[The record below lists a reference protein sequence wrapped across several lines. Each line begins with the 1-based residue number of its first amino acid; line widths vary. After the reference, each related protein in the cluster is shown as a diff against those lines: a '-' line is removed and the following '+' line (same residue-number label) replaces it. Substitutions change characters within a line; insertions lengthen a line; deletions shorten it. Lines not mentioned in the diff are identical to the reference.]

1 MASVK
6 STANRKYGIASR
18 MDKIRHFGNLVGD
31 GKLAAAVLDGL
42 FDGIVLVNMYGE
54 VVYVNKAFEKM
65 LGYRAEELLG
75 RPALA
80 LPTYQGRKK
89 GVEKA
94 ALIFKQA
101 TEKGF
106 ADPIDMVALTKDGEK
121 IPLSFTVSVI
131 KDSDG
136 NPRTLVA
143 VIRDIAERKKLEEAL
158 RQSEQISRG
167 MLETAGT
174 GIYLLQDG
182 RFQYVNRLF
191 EAISGY
197 SNHEL
202 EGKYSLG
209 YVHSDDREFV
219 RRQAIDILKG
229 KSSLPYEYRFIRK
242 DGAIV
247 WVLDRL
253 ASIPYDGKRSVLGSL
268 MDISEIKKAEA
279 QILEHSKQLET
290 LFDIG
295 IAASRTLEIED
306 LLDSV
311 LDKVLKA
318 MELDAGGIFLFDQ
331 QTNELVLKAHRGASQ
346 RFVKKVERMRLSEGF
361 AASAALSGKPLIV
374 PDVSL
379 DSRLMHMGI
388 KNEGIQSFAAI
399 PIVAKEQI
407 LGVMAVSSHS
417 AQQFPQSAT
426 RLLTT
431 ITNQIGMAIDNARL
445 YERALQL
452 AFTDTLTGLYNRR
465 YLLEE
470 LDREFARAS
479 RNESF
484 LSLVIL
490 DLDGLKAINDR
501 FGHNEGDVVLSRL
514 GRILKRNTRASD
526 VAARWGGDE
535 FVLLAPDTDSQR
547 ASIIGERIR
556 CQVERCRLMIAK
568 QEISISV
575 SVGIASYPAH
585 ASRLTELIKRA
596 DQAMYNAKGLGKN
609 QVCVFWN
616 GKTEYTHVR
625 RRNRQKAAESCA

>member
-1 MASVK
+1 
-6 STANRKYGIASR
+6 
-18 MDKIRHFGNLVGD
+18 
-31 GKLAAAVLDGL
+31 
-42 FDGIVLVNMYGE
+42 
-54 VVYVNKAFEKM
+54 
-65 LGYRAEELLG
+65 
-75 RPALA
+75 
-80 LPTYQGRKK
+80 
-89 GVEKA
+89 
-94 ALIFKQA
+94 
-101 TEKGF
+101 
-106 ADPIDMVALTKDGEK
+106 
-121 IPLSFTVSVI
+121 
-131 KDSDG
+131 
-136 NPRTLVA
+136 
-143 VIRDIAERKKLEEAL
+143 
-158 RQSEQISRG
+158 
-167 MLETAGT
+167 
-174 GIYLLQDG
+174 
-182 RFQYVNRLF
+182 
-191 EAISGY
+191 
-197 SNHEL
+197 
-202 EGKYSLG
+202 
-209 YVHSDDREFV
+209 
-219 RRQAIDILKG
+219 
-229 KSSLPYEYRFIRK
+229 
-242 DGAIV
+242 
-247 WVLDRL
+247 
-253 ASIPYDGKRSVLGSL
+253 

-279 QILEHSKQLET
+279 QILEHTKQLET

-295 IAASRTLEIED
+295 IAASRSLEIEE

-311 LDKVLKA
+311 LDKVLNA
-318 MELDAGGIFLFDQ
+318 MQLDAGGIFLFDQ

-361 AASAALSGKPLIV
+361 AGSAALSGKPLIV

-379 DSRLMHMGI
+379 DSRLMHMGL
-388 KNEGIQSFAAI
+388 KNEGIQSFAAV

-407 LGVMAVSSHS
+407 LGVMAVSSQS
-417 AQQFPQSAT
+417 AQQFAQSAT

-479 RNESF
+479 RNESS

-490 DLDGLKAINDR
+490 DLDDLKAINDR

-514 GRILKRNTRASD
+514 GRILKRNTRVSD

-547 ASIIGERIR
+547 ASIVAERIR

-568 QEISISV
+568 QEISITV

-616 GKTEYTHVR
+616 GKTEHIHAQ
-625 RRNRQKAAESCA
+625 RRNGHRAAQARA